1 MATLLAAR
9 VLLALTCLLSL
20 VVNTFTLL
28 LFFKRKR
35 LRIRVHLFPLF
46 HLAAVDLL
54 ALVTWSAASVA
65 IAVVDWSPPAEACQ
79 AHAYFG
85 SLWNMLHVHTLAVL
99 AIERALRLVKPSR
112 HVTIFVPRVV
122 LFLLIGLWC
131 FDILIASIPHFGWL
145 GFKLVEEQMQCVVDF
160 DASITMLDFDFCV
173 RFALP
178 LFLLILPC
186 FLLSFLKVWYSKK
199 KASSTGEILLETSR
213 YCRGPAYTERVTHFQ
228 RRFKEVGV
236 SAVKPTLGDKVFT
249 DQGYVTDSDS
259 DVDNVTAEEL
269 RTPRKVYSLA
279 KREYV
284 LLKTYVIVTCV
295 YVILWLPYVALTFVV
310 NYDPYK
316 DVPDWLVTV
325 ITCLTHCTQFAVP
338 LVYLTY
344 NESFRRCVLKT
355 ICGPRKK

>member
-1 MATLLAAR
+1 MATLLAAG
-9 VLLALTCLLSL
+9 VLLALICLLSL

-54 ALVTWSAASVA
+54 ALVMWSAVSVV
-65 IAVVDWSPPAEACQ
+65 ITVVDWSPPAEACQ

-85 SLWNMLHVHTLAVL
+85 SLWNMLHVHTLAVM
-99 AIERALRLVKPSR
+99 AIERALRLLVKPSQ
-112 HVTIFVPRVV
+112 HVTIFVLRVM
-122 LFLLIGLWC
+122 LFLLIG
-131 FDILIASIPHFGWL
+131 ILS
-145 GFKLVEEQMQCVVDF
+145 
-160 DASITMLDFDFCV
+160 
-173 RFALP
+173 
-178 LFLLILPC
+178 
-186 FLLSFLKVWYSKK
+186 
-199 KASSTGEILLETSR
+199 
-213 YCRGPAYTERVTHFQ
+213 
-228 RRFKEVGV
+228 
-236 SAVKPTLGDKVFT
+236 
-249 DQGYVTDSDS
+249 
-259 DVDNVTAEEL
+259 
-269 RTPRKVYSLA
+269 
-279 KREYV
+279 

-295 YVILWLPYVALTFVV
+295 YVILWLPYEALTFVV
-310 NYDPYK
+310 NYDPFK